1 MNFNMR
7 LFQFIYKIRKN
18 IQEFVITFLFALLAL
33 SYYDRVY
40 NLINNYETS
49 FDVIVVGAGFS
60 GIGVAT
66 SLHENG
72 IDNFLVLE
80 AKHYKG
86 GRVYQENFDGVH
98 LPLGAGW
105 VHKIEQEGLI
115 WSLVK
120 QYGIKHHY
128 DNYDDLT
135 YR

>member
-1 MNFNMR
+1 MWSP
-7 LFQFIYKIRKN
+7 QFIHKIRKN
-18 IQEFVITFLFALLAL
+18 ILEVIVTILSAFLAL
-33 SYYDRVY
+33 SYYDGVY
-40 NLINNYETS
+40 NLMNNYETS
-49 FDVIVVGAGFS
+49 LDVIVVGAGFS
-60 GIGVAT
+60 GIGAAT
-66 SLHENG
+66 SLHKNG

-115 WSLVK
+115 WRLVK
-120 QYGIKHHY
+120 QHGIRHHY
-128 DNYDDLT
+128 DNYNDLT